1 MSKKRIRCPYCF
13 EDYSDEGSCPF
24 CGWNG
29 KNLPIDSVS
38 LVPGTVLKERYELGR
53 ILGNG
58 GFGITYLAWDR
69 LFNHKVAVKE
79 YMPSDLSTRG
89 KGETQVTVFSGKK
102 SDYYKKGKTKFLE
115 EARLLAKFEKDPAI
129 VSTLDYFEAHGTAY
143 NVMEYIDGRTISAIL
158 KECGKLSAQQTIDY
172 ILPIIESLK
181 SVHEQGLIH
190 RDIAPDNIMVT
201 KDGQAKLIDFG
212 SARYAAFNSAEK
224 SLTVMVKQGYSAPE
238 QYLTKGERGSFTDVY
253 AIGATMYRMLTGV
266 TPPESL
272 ERKTKIME
280 GDGDSLE
287 AISKYAPNSAYLEPV
302 ILDAM
307 NVFAKKRIQNMQEFL
322 ERLRS
327 INSHEMPDIYSDI
340 QDESENRGSQE
351 DMASSGAF
359 DTKTLLIDEQANFG
373 VVETSVTSRSQSEQ
387 SALSEDNEYHTQYD
401 LPVDEIDDRYT
412 EETPENPGSK
422 RNKVIWTS
430 IVAFV
435 TTALVVF
442 LCIFIPKHRSDP
454 KSETMEY
461 DLIVA
466 DATAWDEEGSKN
478 LLDDFFDQ
486 ITEDDVNEETLVTE
500 IIANATSASATM
512 RAKSYEVYIDA
523 DSHVASVSGG
533 TTFKAGERVTL
544 TATPEDGY
552 SISGWEGD
560 YTSNSAKVSF
570 DMPSKDVH
578 LVAYSKALPT
588 KATTGTTKK
597 KTTTE
602 KQYTLTI
609 TTDNGVW
616 YVDGAGIYSISSK
629 ITETFPAGES
639 IKIKAIQESGYKITG
654 WSGDYSS
661 DTDTV
666 SFTMP
671 SRDVVLHVRADR
683 QYRVKVWQKS
693 GISSVNG
700 TNVFSEYYDPGAAVT
715 LTAKVS
721 DSSKKYIAWVSGN
734 EPFGDGETISF
745 KMPNRDLSIDVYAY
759 SEEELKSITDK
770 VVKEALSSVDWS
782 KYTTTTTTTRK
793 KEEITTTSTTK
804 FAPEMPYS
812 STTTTKPTTTTTKR
826 GTITPN

>member
-1 MSKKRIRCPYCF
+1 MSEKRIRCPYCF
-13 EDYSDEGSCPF
+13 EDYCDEGPCPF

-129 VSTLDYFEAHGTAY
+129 VSILDYFEDHGTAY

-158 KECGKLSAQQTIDY
+158 KERGILSAQETIGY

-181 SVHEQGLIH
+181 NVHEQGLIH

-253 AIGATMYRMLTGV
+253 AIGATMYRMLTGI

-307 NVFAKKRIQNMQEFL
+307 NVFVKKRIQNMQEFL

-327 INSHEMPDIYSDI
+327 INSYEMSDNYSDI

-351 DMASSGAF
+351 NMVSSGAF
-359 DTKTLLIDEQANFG
+359 DTKTLLIDEQANFS
-373 VVETSVTSRSQSEQ
+373 VVETSLSSMSQSEQ

-412 EETPENPGSK
+412 EDVPESSGSK

-430 IVAFV
+430 IVTFV
-435 TTALVVF
+435 AMALVVS
-442 LCIFIPKHRSDP
+442 LCIFIPKHRSNP

-461 DLIVA
+461 GLI
-466 DATAWDEEGSKN
+466 DAEATDWIEDDSNNPLE
-478 LLDDFFDQ
+478 DFFHQ
-486 ITEDDVNEETLVTE
+486 ITEDDVNEEPLVTE
-500 IIANATSASATM
+500 IIAVATSASATK
-512 RAKSYEVYIDA
+512 RAKSYEVYIDV

-578 LVAYSKALPT
+578 LVVYSKALTT
-588 KATTGTTKK
+588 KATKRE
-597 KTTTE
+597 TTTE
-602 KQYTLTI
+602 KQYTVTI

-616 YVDGAGIYSISSK
+616 YVDGAGIYSVLSK
-629 ITETFPAGES
+629 ITKTFPAGES

-671 SRDVVLHVRADR
+671 SRDVVLHVRAAR

-693 GISSVNG
+693 GISTVNG
-700 TNVFSEYYDPGAAVT
+700 TNVFSEYYDPGATVT

-721 DSSKKYIAWVSGN
+721 DKSKKYIAWVSGN
-734 EPFGDGETISF
+734 ETFGDGETISF
-745 KMPNRDLSIDVYAY
+745 KMPNRDLSIDIYAY
-759 SEEELKSITDK
+759 SEEDLKSITDK

-782 KYTTTTTTTRK
+782 KYTTTTTTTHK
-793 KEEITTTSTTK
+793 KEEMTTTSTTTK
-804 FAPEMPYS
+804 YAPEMPYL
-812 STTTTKPTTTTTKR
+812 TTTMRPTTTTTTIKR